1 MPNLK
6 KVGLLPDRLLP
17 KYDMLGISK
26 FQAGESDYE
35 TSWEELSRPLEIVK

>member
-17 KYDMLGISK
+17 KYDMLGISNIFK
-26 FQAGESDYE
+26 VVNLIMKHHGKS
-35 TSWEELSRPLEIVK
+35 